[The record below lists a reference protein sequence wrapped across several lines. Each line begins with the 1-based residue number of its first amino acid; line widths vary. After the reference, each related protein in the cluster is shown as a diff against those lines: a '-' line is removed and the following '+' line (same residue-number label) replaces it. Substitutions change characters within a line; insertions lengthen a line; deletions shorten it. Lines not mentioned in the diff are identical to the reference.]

1 MRGGVIIYHDTS
13 RCSATCLQKKR
24 AQFEQKET
32 YTTEQNCGGYGK
44 NVFSLGDSE
53 GRKKKFKNVKKQAQ
67 HRAAPGRSRH
77 KSHGEIQ
84 HYGSFPHT
92 MPKMDFHYSHRFS

>member
-32 YTTEQNCGGYGK
+32 YTTEQNFGGYGK

-53 GRKKKFKNVKKQAQ
+53 GRKKSLKTEL
-67 HRAAPGRSRH
+67 HRGDPGT
-77 KSHGEIQ
+77 KVTG
-84 HYGSFPHT
+84 
-92 MPKMDFHYSHRFS
+92 